1 MPSPYC
7 TVDAACAICGPV
19 HFAIDLPISGQ
30 YADPRLLGELARDA
44 ENAGWDGC
52 FIWDHIQVTRGEP
65 LADPWISLAAIALM
79 TERIRIGPMVT
90 PLFRRRPW
98 KLARESVS
106 LDHLSRGRLT
116 LGVGLGSDLFEEITT
131 FGGPLTDKERAAML
145 DEGLAV
151 LLGLWSGENFAF
163 QGRHFQVNETRF
175 VPRPLQTPRIPI
187 WVAGTWPKKPPFRRA
202 ARFDGIIPVAGN
214 LKSVLGPAEVGDLVT
229 YVRGFRTDDAP
240 FDVVQFGETTGSG
253 QKDWDLVAA
262 YEKAGVT
269 WWVESMFPRYPDVKS
284 ARARIHKGFFR

>member
-1 MPSPYC
+1 M
-7 TVDAACAICGPV
+7 
-19 HFAIDLPISGQ
+19 
-30 YADPRLLGELARDA
+30 
-44 ENAGWDGC
+44 
-52 FIWDHIQVTRGEP
+52 
-65 LADPWISLAAIALM
+65 ADPWISLAAIALM